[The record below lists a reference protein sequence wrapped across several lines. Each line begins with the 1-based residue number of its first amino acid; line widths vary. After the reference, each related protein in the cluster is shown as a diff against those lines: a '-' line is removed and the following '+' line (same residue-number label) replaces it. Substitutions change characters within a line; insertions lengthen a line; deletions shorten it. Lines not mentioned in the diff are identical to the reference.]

1 MAHGAAFPR
10 FNWEMQ
16 PVRRSGGRA
25 ARTATPERGLAQRLP
40 FAIFTAV
47 SFGLLIVSKI
57 YPTLNERVQGVLI
70 DVAAPVVDVM
80 GEPVTAIRGFG
91 TAVADTLNGAEKV
104 ETLRAENEK
113 LRRWRNVAMR
123 LDIENA
129 QLRAL
134 MRVSEEMRVPA
145 IATRVV
151 SDPGGPFVR
160 AILLDAGVGKGVS
173 KFQPVMDQSGVVG
186 RIVTVGR
193 QSSRALLVTDLNSRI
208 PVFIRRTGDRG
219 ILVGDNSDRPKL
231 AYLPMQSSAKV
242 GDEVFTSGDG
252 GIFPAKLPVGV
263 VDFVEGSTVR
273 VKLAADLSRLD
284 FVNVMAYVPLQKP
297 EQSAVVQPVE
307 ALPQG
312 SSVAAETGAAR
323 PPVDFTPPADPV
335 LASPSL
341 IPALRPVAPAAT
353 PADPAPPAEGT
364 LAEGAPAQPAAE
376 AEPDDVESPD
386 VTPPPSRGG
395 T

>member
-1 MAHGAAFPR
+1 
-10 FNWEMQ
+10 MQ

-25 ARTATPERGLAQRLP
+25 ARTANPERGLAQRLP
-40 FAIFTAV
+40 FAIFVAV
-47 SFGLLIVSKI
+47 SFGLLIFSKI
-57 YPTLNERVQGVLI
+57 YPTLNEQVQGALI
-70 DVAAPVVDVM
+70 DVAAPVVDVL

-91 TAVADTLNGAEKV
+91 TVVADTLNGAEKV
-104 ETLRAENEK
+104 EALRAENER
-113 LRRWRNVAMR
+113 LQRWRNVAMR
-123 LDIENA
+123 LDGENA

-134 MRVSEEMRVPA
+134 MRVSDEMQIPS
-145 IATRVV
+145 ISTRVV

-160 AILLDAGVGKGVS
+160 AILLDAGVTKGVG
-173 KFQPVMDQSGVVG
+173 KFQPVMDPSGVVG

-193 QSSRALLVTDLNSRI
+193 QSSRALLLTDLNSRI

-231 AYLPMQSSAKV
+231 AYLPMQSSARI

-263 VDFVEGSTVR
+263 VDYVDGPTVR

-284 FVNVMAYVPLQKP
+284 FVNVMAYVPLEQP
-297 EQSAVVQPVE
+297 EQSAVAEPLE

-312 SSVAAETGAAR
+312 LSVTAETGTDRRPAAFV
-323 PPVDFTPPADPV
+323 PAADPV
-335 LASPSL
+335 LPSPSL
-341 IPALRPVAPAAT
+341 IPAPRPAAPAA
-353 PADPAPPAEGT
+353 AVDPAAIPAIP
-364 LAEGAPAQPAAE
+364 AAPDGAPVEPAAAPGPIE
-376 AEPDDVESPD
+376 EESPD
-386 VTPPPSRGG
+386 ETPPPSQGG